1 MRRGGWNRRPGFRVV
16 SIEQARKETGLT
28 FEELLG
34 LPDVELLTR
43 VFADGRQEEAIRLPI
58 QLVSEEKSVR

>member
-1 MRRGGWNRRPGFRVV
+1 MPRGGWNRGPGFRVV

-28 FEELLG
+28 FEQLLE

-43 VFADGRQEEAIRLPI
+43 VFEDGRKEEAIRLPV
-58 QLVSEEKSVR
+58 QPTSEEKNES